1 MRRTAVAGAP
11 SGRPWRRISA
21 VALVGAVLVLT
32 AACSHHP
39 RPPRPT
45 VTTTVPGPVNE
56 VTFVLSNGK
65 IAQQGDVKP
74 GRNTVHVTNEGTI
87 EHEII
92 FTKAAGG
99 ATLPTKANGSWDES
113 AMPRGSIIG
122 EVELEAGQS
131 ATKTFTFTPGDWVAV
146 CNIVSGTTSHFK
158 NGMWMDFSVS

>member
-1 MRRTAVAGAP
+1 
-11 SGRPWRRISA
+11 
-21 VALVGAVLVLT
+21 
-32 AACSHHP
+32 
-39 RPPRPT
+39 

-65 IAQQGDVKP
+65 ISQQGDVKP

-99 ATLPTKANGSWDES
+99 ATLPTKADGSWDES

-122 EVELEAGQS
+122 EIELEAGQS
-131 ATKTFTFTPGDWVAV
+131 ATKTFTFTPGAWVAV